1 VCCEVSGGVAYPW
14 SGDLIRLA
22 TQGGASLFCEKGFNA
37 RRRIGREAKA
47 AERETPAIEDD
58 GPLWLPVAPRRKEE
72 EAKSKVDRRPGKMP
86 LPPDEPEQKEGDQ
99 QQAVSHFA
107 PSRAD
112 HDASAM
118 VSALAHVI
126 SSSSSV
132 LDTRGGESA
141 PTQQGIKLEAAGPGD
156 TEATQVSEEQGMP

>member
-1 VCCEVSGGVAYPW
+1 MAACSSGTAKWKLPEGKRKRPNQRYSFAAA
-14 SGDLIRLA
+14 SDLQKQAKKLE
-22 TQGGASLFCEKGFNA
+22 GAKTGTA
-37 RRRIGREAKA
+37 R
-47 AERETPAIEDD
+47 
-58 GPLWLPVAPRRKEE
+58 
-72 EAKSKVDRRPGKMP
+72 VDRRPGKRP

-118 VSALAHVI
+118 VSALSHVI
-126 SSSSSV
+126 SSTSSV
-132 LDTRGGESA
+132 LDTRGGEPA

>member
-1 VCCEVSGGVAYPW
+1 
-14 SGDLIRLA
+14 
-22 TQGGASLFCEKGFNA
+22 
-37 RRRIGREAKA
+37 
-47 AERETPAIEDD
+47 
-58 GPLWLPVAPRRKEE
+58 
-72 EAKSKVDRRPGKMP
+72 MP